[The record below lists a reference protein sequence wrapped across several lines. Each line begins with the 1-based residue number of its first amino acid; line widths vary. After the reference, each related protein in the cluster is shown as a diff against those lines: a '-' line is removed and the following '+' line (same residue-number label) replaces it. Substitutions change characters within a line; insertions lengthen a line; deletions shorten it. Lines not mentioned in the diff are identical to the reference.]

1 MYDEKLFTLSTDFS
15 TGYFVI
21 ISCRNSSYYSKSVVF
36 RTIFKYILI
45 STRYSIDDYTQFVCI
60 FYKYAEKCRC
70 EFPHLHFLI
79 KLFLPK

>member
-45 STRYSIDDYTQFVCI
+45 STRYSVDDYTQFVCI
-60 FYKYAEKCRC
+60 FINMQKNAGANFRTCI
-70 EFPHLHFLI
+70 FD
-79 KLFLPK
+79 